1 MTDSNTTPHYLP
13 QPSGPGLKIP
23 ILFGAVIALVVAN
36 VYLFLQ
42 LDQMR
47 TEMATMR
54 ESMLDEVSNLRETS
68 TVTNQTQQRRLESMR
83 EELEAARRQ
92 AAMAW

>member
-1 MTDSNTTPHYLP
+1 MSDPNSAPQYLP

-42 LDQMR
+42 LDQVR

-68 TVTNQTQQRRLESMR
+68 TVTNQTQQRQPADGAR
-83 EELEAARRQ
+83 ARRR
-92 AAMAW
+92 ARRLSATR